1 MKITT
6 KIKRG
11 ILLLLI
17 TILSLVT
24 FSSLNANAATTSGN
38 IVYHYNVYSKT
49 DWDLYQKGLSSN
61 PIIVLSD
68 LKVNNAMSGDDVYAL
83 LQEYEN
89 GNTGIFEECG
99 LTDGFYVGS
108 DLVKQDGDYKT
119 SGLGASKKYAL
130 ETGASLHTGSVA
142 DLYQL
147 LKNEYPSK
155 TLSDYT
161 PITSVQAGQQIV
173 VAVTGELQG
182 SSVSSFRSA
191 SVLLNL
197 EQYAKDAALTTY
209 PNQMLKDAGYTIP
222 NQSVSGV
229 GKVLGFTSPATSQN
243 TPSPAFIGAIGFTVK
258 TGVSSLKIEYLK
270 TTGNAGENNFCEG
283 VGTST
288 SASAA
293 PTANPEKFSE
303 DNLTLTVEGLSDD
316 VDLTELT
323 VEGDSCLTNPAPTN
337 VTVNGDSTYQ
347 YTGKEVSD
355 GTANVTLTVKGNGKL
370 LPASVKYGTSIAG
383 ATSSATSTS
392 TNGFTVNMSAL
403 SPGQS
408 YYAIFQVESSSGAQ
422 TKWYAVK
429 LVKAQ
434 DTNCDLSGVTFSG
447 TSSGSA
453 ATISLSPNFAANTT
467 SYNVYIPKGTTDL
480 KIIPTFDDSLKTC
493 SFYNPSTASSG
504 TAVSASGTAMPIS
517 SWTNDMKVKV
527 RVTAQAGGT
536 NYKEYT
542 FTLKEVALK
551 PIDVTVT
558 SGSFTKT
565 DSDTDLNGEFV
576 INDLPFK
583 SNQFAMN
590 VNFPNPG
597 IIDNVKLYQGNVLS
611 NQDILGSS
619 SCTFMVSSNGNLA
632 VTETFRLE
640 VTSTSGLVQTYTI
653 KVNRKAAD
661 TNKNLG
667 TISITANNG
676 ADNVIC
682 NSFSGTNLTVTYP
695 GGASELPM
703 SYGSFRVTANA
714 ASSLATVEIKIN
726 NNVTSTHTFSGA
738 TALTIPVSVKVT
750 AEDGTSTTYTCNV
763 KRAGANTDDG
773 YTFSNLVYTY
783 EDASGAIKNGTYT
796 LSTLAS
802 DGVTQSNPDNLLP
815 YLTKTASFTIT
826 PNVSTTKVYING
838 QDYTGKAY
846 TIDPVSYSASNQV
859 VRVRVRIKTEYDITV
874 YPNPTSG
881 GTEFNID
888 IQGQAPDGTRTIQK
902 LDLIHSS
909 NGTVISNSQNTSING
924 LTYKF
929 VLKQSEVG
937 SQYKIDLDWLSAT
950 TQAYLSTTDN
960 YQTQMVPANE
970 YNSNK
975 TYNIGTPLYLYLKSQ
990 DGNHSKY
997 TLDAQFQDERSTE
1010 NGIANVIIRDPD
1022 GNEIFNSF
1030 NESQTSYPTTG
1041 TISVPFSV
1049 TNVEFEVTVKDAK
1062 ETLAA
1067 GNNYISS
1074 APGSNLKS
1082 TQTMNLKAGTTTF
1095 YVQGVAENTD
1105 LTGTLYSFKVERK
1118 AGGTN
1123 KYIESLS
1130 INGVDCMDDANLTTY
1145 FDYKFV
1151 NTASDFSIF
1160 FPRGTNNL
1168 SAMFTVS
1175 PGATFTVSASN
1186 AGGAGQ
1192 STAPFPFTTT
1202 DGSVVELTIV
1212 VKSET
1217 ETVTGTGAGK
1227 TYKIRVYVADTDKT
1241 LDDIKFYEADDN
1253 YTELE
1258 DINNNIFVFDP
1269 SNATQATFEVPFK
1282 VKNAFILPEKPG
1294 FNGKVAIN
1302 SSTLSALSDGFNR
1315 PLASPGSYS
1324 IPVVVT
1330 SELGS
1335 LAASDAKVKKDKS
1348 FTYNLKIDRKAGSKN
1363 ANLDQLEIYIGGVLQ
1378 TFTNQ
1383 GVTQTFS
1390 PTNVGPYFVE
1400 NVSTSASSGSITA
1413 VPQDSKATVSGDG
1426 QQTITLSNGTTSQI
1440 FKIKVTAEDE
1450 STTKEYTIQ
1459 IWTTAANAS
1468 DNKALNK
1475 LVATTTTN
1483 LTQNKLTPTFNQGT
1497 HLYNVSLSSTEEEVK
1512 LTFTKDHALSTIYYE
1527 CGALNGSSTDIPF
1540 DLVVP
1545 VDPGASVTYK
1555 VWLTAQDGSSTEN
1568 SDYYEVV
1575 ITRDPADTDAT
1586 LKEFTVNGKAVTGF
1600 TAGDNGGSYTVHIGD
1615 ANDCWLAGKTTKDTS
1630 TIISNPCDSTNKAVL
1645 NYGNNTFVLR
1655 TQAQDG
1661 KTELEYTVVVVKDYP
1676 KTLDDLQVNVDV
1688 DGVPTNLLTPDFS
1701 STIFAG
1707 YSVTLEYDQKNAT
1720 FVFNSQYAVDGDPYS
1735 NKLSV
1740 FDDKNQEHTSPSNMV
1755 LITDIPVGTNVYK
1768 VRVKAI
1774 SGATVD
1780 YSISITRKAGNDD
1793 NTIAKYD
1800 YLAKS
1805 TDTAKTNL
1813 PLTAGKDNY
1822 TYVVGRDCLKF
1833 NADFIDI
1840 TLSNPNAEL
1849 VWPTNENLTPGQ
1861 ANNVQVIVRSQ
1872 TGKERIYTFTVYPCD
1887 TDFEIDDINALENEG
1902 QADILDKDG
1911 STFIDYENNVLSITV
1926 PNKTNQTY
1934 LEVLGG
1940 GENSEI
1946 YVNGNKYTNQ
1956 IVTLKEGTNTFVIY
1970 IKSEYG
1976 VKNPSATDAQS
1987 PSVTVTIIRERVN
2000 TDSTLKKLVVTYKDK
2015 DGVEHTVTHDGLPA
2029 NSLLAIPNVGEN
2041 ISDIHIE
2048 AVPTDPQATV
2058 SGDGPQAVFD
2068 PDSAVEN
2075 YTIECTAEDGV
2086 TKTKYPIKIA
2096 RGPIDPSKDN
2106 QLTYIEVSDSTGT
2119 QHLGQATFQAGTTT
2133 YGPYTIPFAAQSY
2146 TITVVK
2152 PGYAESTVLID
2163 NKTVASNTV
2172 NQTIIDTDRGQ
2183 TKRIPVQVVAKDG
2196 TKGQEYIIELEFD
2209 APSNNSQ
2216 LSDLKAD
2223 GVTVP
2228 GFSPSD
2234 KGGEYFLPARPNTTD
2249 TIKIDFVKADP
2260 KSKVSGDVGTLNLKE
2275 GLNTFV
2281 VVVTPEVG
2289 PASTYRIQVQRD
2301 YPLPYLTDLNVVG
2314 EQLLNEQDK
2323 ATTFDK
2329 EVYTYHAIVPYTSL
2343 AATINASVDNTNYK
2357 VACSN
2362 STVVTNDG
2370 LTRTFNVALP
2380 EEGTYNFTLTVT
2392 SDEGKSVEYI
2402 LVIQRRPKSSMNTNV
2417 ARIWID
2423 EIEQFEK
2430 EYSNLVRD
2438 YVYTVPNKIRDL
2450 NVHVQCEKVADAN
2463 GDGATYQIINAENL
2477 EVGKNTVVILI
2488 FAEDGVS
2495 TRAILVEV
2503 TREPMSFEIDENA
2516 YDGFTTTKLDNNK
2529 YEIDLGDKTVAAIED
2544 YTKYIVSDPEDK
2556 LEITILSD
2564 INDAKC
2570 NEVVVRVSDG
2580 SEEQLVTFKL
2590 KTTANG
2596 GLSVPE
2602 FLQTIFPWILL
2613 ALAVIILILI
2623 LICVNRDKY
2632 GSINK
2637 RRKKQED

>member
-24 FSSLNANAATTSGN
+24 FSSLNANAAVTSGN
-38 IVYHYNVYSKT
+38 IKYHYNVYTKAN
-49 DWDLYQKGLSSN
+49 WDLYQKGLSAN
-61 PIIVLSD
+61 PIIVMSD
-68 LKVNNAMSGDDVYAL
+68 LKVNNAMSGDDVYTL

-99 LTDGFYVGS
+99 LTEGFYVGS
-108 DLVKQDGDYKT
+108 DLVKDGEDYKT
-119 SGLGASKKYAL
+119 SGLGASKKYSL
-130 ETGASLHTGSVA
+130 LSGASLHTGSVA

-155 TLSDYT
+155 TLSDYPT
-161 PITSVQAGQQIV
+161 LTSVQANQQIV
-173 VAVTGELQG
+173 IAVTGELQG
-182 SSVSSFRSA
+182 SSANSFRSA
-191 SVLLNL
+191 SVLLNV
-197 EQYAKDAALTTY
+197 EQYAKDGLTTY

-222 NQSVSGV
+222 NQTVSGV

-243 TPSPAFIGAIGFTVK
+243 TPSPAFIGAIGLTVK
-258 TGVSSLKIEYLK
+258 NGVSSLTIEYLK

-303 DNLTLTVEGLSDD
+303 DKLTLTVEGLSDD
-316 VDLTELT
+316 VELTALT
-323 VEGDSCLTNPAPTN
+323 VEGDSCLTNPAPTS

-347 YTGKEVSD
+347 YTGKDVSD
-355 GTANVTLTVKGNGKL
+355 GIANVTLTVKGGGKL
-370 LPASVKYGTSIAG
+370 LPNSVKYGTSIAN
-383 ATSSATSTS
+383 ATTTATSTS
-392 TNGFTVNMSAL
+392 ANGFTVNMSAL

-408 YYAIFQVESSSGAQ
+408 YYAIFQVQSSSGAA

-429 LVKAQ
+429 LNKAQ
-434 DTNCDLSGVTFSG
+434 DTNCDLSGVSFSG
-447 TSSGSA
+447 TDGVSS
-453 ATISLSPNFAANTT
+453 ATISLSPNFSANTT
-467 SYNVYIPKGTTDL
+467 AYNVYIPKGTTNL

-493 SFYNPSTASSG
+493 MFYNPSTASSG
-504 TAVSASGTAMPIS
+504 TAVNPSGTATSIS
-517 SWTNDMKVKV
+517 SWSNDMKVKV

-536 NYKEYT
+536 HYKDYI

-558 SGSFTKT
+558 SGSFTDT
-565 DSDTDLNGEFV
+565 DNDSDLNGEFV
-576 INDLPFK
+576 IDNLPFK
-583 SNQFAMN
+583 SNQFGMSI
-590 VNFPNPG
+590 NFPNPG
-597 IIDNVKLYQGNVLS
+597 VIANVKLYQGNVLS

-619 SCTFMVSSNGNLA
+619 SCTFMVTANGNLA
-632 VTETFRLE
+632 VTENFRLE

-661 TNKNLG
+661 TNKTLG
-667 TISITANNG
+667 NISITANNG
-676 ADNVIC
+676 SDNVIC
-682 NSFSGTNLTVTYP
+682 NSFSGTTLTVNYP
-695 GGASELPM
+695 GGATELPM
-703 SYGSFRVTANA
+703 TYGSFKVSATA

-738 TALTIPVSVKVT
+738 TALAIPVSVKVT
-750 AEDGTSTTYTCNV
+750 AEDGTSTTYTCNI
-763 KRAGANTDDG
+763 KRAGANQDDG
-773 YTFSNLVYTY
+773 IDFSGLTYTY
-783 EDASGAIKNGTYT
+783 EDASGTLQNGTYT
-796 LSTLAS
+796 LGLSGSTY
-802 DGVTQSNPDNLLP
+802 SNSDNLLP
-815 YLTKTASFTIT
+815 YLTKTACFIIT
-826 PNVSTTKVYING
+826 PRVSTTKVFING
-838 QDYTGKAY
+838 QDYTGREY
-846 TIDPVSYSASNQV
+846 RVDPVTFSASSQT
-859 VRVRVRIKTEYDITV
+859 VRVHIRVKTEYDLTV
-874 YPNPTSG
+874 YPGGTSG
-881 GTEFNID
+881 GTEFDID
-888 IQGQAPDGTRTIQK
+888 IQGQQPDSTRRITK
-902 LDLIHSS
+902 LELLHTTT
-909 NGTVISNSQNTSING
+909 GAVISNSQNTTTSG
-924 LTYKF
+924 LSYTF
-929 VLKQSEVG
+929 VLKQSLVG
-937 SQYKIDLDWLSAT
+937 NQYRVDLTWESST
-950 TQAYLSTTDN
+950 TEAYLSAVDD
-960 YQTQMVPANE
+960 YKTQMIAANL
-970 YNSNK
+970 YNSN
-975 TYNIGTPLYLYLKSQ
+975 TTFDIGKPLYLYLKSQ
-990 DGNHSKY
+990 DGNHTKY
-997 TLDAQFQDERSTE
+997 TLNVQFQDERSTE
-1010 NGIANVIIRDPD
+1010 CGIENVIIRDPE

-1030 NESQTSYPTTG
+1030 IESQASYPTTG

-1049 TNVEFEVTVKDAK
+1049 TSVEFEVTVKDAK
-1062 ETLAA
+1062 ETLSA
-1067 GNNYISS
+1067 GNHYIST
-1074 APGSNLKS
+1074 APGTNRKS
-1082 TQTMNLKAGTTTF
+1082 TQTVNLIAGTTTY

-1105 LTGTLYSFKVERK
+1105 LKGTVYSFKVERK
-1118 AGGTN
+1118 VGGTN
-1123 KYIESLS
+1123 KLIESLS
-1130 INGVDCMDDANLTTY
+1130 INGVDCMDDANLNTY

-1151 NTASDFSIF
+1151 NTSSDFSIF

-1168 SAMFTVS
+1168 AAVFTVS
-1175 PGATFTVSASN
+1175 PGATYTISASN

-1192 STAPFPFTTT
+1192 SSTPFMFNAT

-1217 ETVTGTGAGK
+1217 ETVTGSGAGR
-1227 TYKIRVYVADTDKT
+1227 TYKIKVYVADTDKT
-1241 LDDIKFYEADDN
+1241 LDDIKFYAAEDD
-1253 YTELE
+1253 YTDLL
-1258 DINNNIFVFDP
+1258 DINDNLFVFDP
-1269 SNATQATFEVPFK
+1269 STATQSTFEVPFK
-1282 VKNAFILPEKPG
+1282 TKNVFLLPQKDG
-1294 FNGKVAIN
+1294 FNGKVAFN
-1302 SSTLSALSDGFNR
+1302 SNTLSSLSDGFNR
-1315 PLASPGSYS
+1315 PLTNPSTYS
-1324 IPVVVT
+1324 IQVKVT
-1330 SELGS
+1330 SELGD
-1335 LAASDAKVKKDKS
+1335 LAASDAKVKKDKT
-1348 FTYNLKIDRKAGSKN
+1348 FTYTLTIVRKAGAKN
-1363 ANLDQLEIYIGGVLQ
+1363 ANLDQLEMYIGGVLQ
-1378 TFTNQ
+1378 QFTNQ
-1383 GVTQTFS
+1383 GTSQVFA
-1390 PTNVGPYFVE
+1390 PTNAGPYFVE

-1413 VPQDSKATVSGDG
+1413 VPQDPNAKVEGAG

-1450 STTKEYTIQ
+1450 VTTKEYTIQ

-1483 LTQNKLTPTFNQGT
+1483 LTNNKLTPTFNQGT
-1497 HLYNVSLSSTEEEVK
+1497 HLYNVNLSSTEEEVK

-1540 DLVVP
+1540 DLIVP

-1555 VWLTAQDGSSTEN
+1555 IWLTAQDGSSTEN

-1575 ITRDPADTDAT
+1575 ITRDAADTDAT
-1586 LKEFTVNGKAVTGF
+1586 LKTFTVNGKPVTGF
-1600 TAGDNGGSYTVHIGD
+1600 AAGDNGGSYTVHIGD
-1615 ANDCWLAGKTTKDTS
+1615 ANECWLGGTTTKNTS
-1630 TIISNPCDSTNKAVL
+1630 QIISNPCDSNNKAVL

-1688 DGVPTNLLTPDFS
+1688 NGVSTNLLTPDFS
-1701 STIFAG
+1701 SSIFAG

-1720 FVFNSQYAVDGDPYS
+1720 FVFNSQYAVDGDPYA
-1735 NKLSV
+1735 NRLSV

-1780 YSISITRKAGNDD
+1780 YPISITRKAGNDD
-1793 NTIAKYD
+1793 NTIATFD

-1805 TDTAKTNL
+1805 TDSTKTNL
-1813 PLTAGKDNY
+1813 PITAGKDNY
-1822 TYVVGRDCLKF
+1822 TYVVGRDVLKF
-1833 NADFIDI
+1833 NEDFIDI

-1849 VWPTNENLTPGQ
+1849 VWPTNENLTAGQ

-1887 TDFEIDDINALENEG
+1887 TDFDIDDINALENEN

-1911 STFIDYENNVLSITV
+1911 STFIDYENQVLSITV
-1926 PNKTNQTY
+1926 PNKVSQTY

-1946 YVNGNKYTNQ
+1946 YVNGNKYTNK

-1987 PSVTVTIIRERVN
+1987 PSVTVTIIREKVN

-2015 DGVEHTVTHDGLPA
+2015 DGVEHTIEHDGLPA

-2119 QHLGQATFQAGTTT
+2119 QHLGQATFQAGTTA
-2133 YGPYTIPFAAQSY
+2133 YGPFTIPYAAQSY

-2163 NKTVASNTV
+2163 NKTIASNTV

-2234 KGGEYFLPARPNTTD
+2234 KGGEYILPARPNTTD

-2260 KSKVSGDVGTLNLKE
+2260 KSTVSGDVGTLNLKE

-2281 VVVTPEVG
+2281 VVVTPESG

-2362 STVVTNDG
+2362 STVVTNEG

-2423 EIEQFEK
+2423 EIVEFEK

-2438 YVYTVPNKIRDL
+2438 YAYTVPNKVKNL
-2450 NVHVQCEKVADAN
+2450 TVHVQCEKVADAN
-2463 GDGATYQIINAENL
+2463 GDGATYKIINAENL
-2477 EVGKNTVVILI
+2477 EVGKNTLVILV

-2516 YDGFTTTKLDNNK
+2516 YEGFATTKLDTNK

-2570 NEVVVRVSDG
+2570 NEVVVRISDG

-2613 ALAVIILILI
+2613 GLAVIILILI